1 LLHNKIILI
10 IKNKQ
15 MKAIKNVVYSKKDIN
30 SVIVPSWQR
39 WRNEKNVKDL
49 AEAVY
54 SQGQMRDVLI
64 CVTEE
69 GTKILT
75 DGAHLSDAIFKKLK
89 RNKINVKEKYV
100 KNEEEARQAFISFNT
115 RGKSLQK
122 IDYIVSYAGSGNNDY
137 KKFLTQVLQ
146 SPNSLKEANGVHGS
160 LFTVP
165 SLINI
170 FLGNTADVKKGKSKL
185 PICFDR
191 LINLVEYLGYN
202 YSKDGRILRH
212 LNKNGKSMK
221 LNGGSIIPVINRI
234 RSNRSKLLQ
243 KTNKEILDL
252 LVDFTTFHYNSMESC
267 TFTKDSVSASFS
279 SYLTKHLL

>member
-15 MKAIKNVVYSKKDIN
+15 MKAIKNVVYSKKDFN

-89 RNKINVKEKYV
+89 RSMINVKEKYV

>member
-15 MKAIKNVVYSKKDIN
+15 MKAIKNVVYSKKDFN

>member
-1 LLHNKIILI
+1 MLHNKIILI

-15 MKAIKNVVYSKKDIN
+15 MKAIKNVVYSKKDFN

-89 RNKINVKEKYV
+89 RSMINVKEKYV

>member
-1 LLHNKIILI
+1 MLHNKIILI

-15 MKAIKNVVYSKKDIN
+15 MKAIKNVVYSKKDFN

-75 DGAHLSDAIFKKLK
+75 DGAHLSDAIFKQLK

-279 SYLTKHLL
+279 SYLTKHSL